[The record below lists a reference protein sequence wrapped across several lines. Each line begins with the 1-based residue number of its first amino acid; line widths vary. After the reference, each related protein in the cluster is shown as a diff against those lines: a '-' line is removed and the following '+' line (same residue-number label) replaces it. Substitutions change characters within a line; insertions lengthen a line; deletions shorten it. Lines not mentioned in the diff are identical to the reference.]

1 MKTIIAILA
10 SLPIFL
16 SACTPTDDGSFRPVH
31 IKSKVDAVQPATGL
45 VLWSDNAEDRNATYG
60 KSISLEYAYCL
71 PCKVV
76 TGKQGETVQYDWSS
90 FDGWLDEVAS
100 RNHQAVVRFRYE
112 YPGDES
118 VDGNPGT
125 TAVPAY
131 IKALPDYHE
140 TYNENEDGET
150 WYADWTNTELQWF
163 TKQFYADF
171 NARYGQD
178 PRIAFL
184 ELGFGHWSEYHIFGT
199 ELDPGVNFPSEAYQ
213 KEFLTY
219 VDGVLD
225 IPWAISI
232 DAADNSPVVDDDQLM
247 TLGFGLFDDSF
258 MHAEHEGDYNEECW
272 DAIGAGTRWQTGPCG
287 GEISYYTSA
296 DQKNFLNPAGMYGV
310 TWKQAATKYHI
321 SFMIANDAPRGTY
334 GTAKRFKEA
343 ALECGYHFQLT
354 KLSTDGEKTRAE
366 ITNTGVAPIYRDA
379 FLAVGGVRS
388 EESLKGLL
396 PGETRQI
403 VIEKATDGRDVTI
416 ESDFILPGQTIQ
428 FDADL

>member
-1 MKTIIAILA
+1 MKKISAILA
-10 SLPIFL
+10 FLPIFL
-16 SACTPTDDGSFRPVH
+16 SACTPSDGSFRPVH

-71 PCKVV
+71 PCRVV
-76 TGKQGETVQYDWSS
+76 TGKQDGTVQYDWSS
-90 FDGWLDEVAS
+90 FDAWLGEVAS

-140 TYNENEDGET
+140 TSNENEDGET
-150 WYADWTNTELQWF
+150 WYADWTNKELQWF

-247 TLGFGLFDDSF
+247 ALGFGLFDDSF

-272 DAIGAGTRWQTGPCG
+272 DAIGAGTRWQTGVCG

-310 TWKQAATKYHI
+310 TWKQAAAKYHI

-334 GTAKRFKEA
+334 GTAQRFKEA

-354 KLSTDGEKTRAE
+354 ALSTDGGKTRTE

-388 EESLKGLL
+388 AESLKGLL
-396 PGETRQI
+396 PGKTRQI